1 MRCSRATLWVSLHQ
15 NTSMCIHD
23 SVLQTIQLIN
33 SVPVDIVHASKACK
47 LVKTQYEAGMQ
58 PYATKPESE

>member
-1 MRCSRATLWVSLHQ
+1 
-15 NTSMCIHD
+15 MCIHD